1 MSRRTVWIDDLDG
14 ESEGARHITFAL
26 EGVTYDID
34 LTEEHLQELRD
45 VIAPFIDKAQARE
58 KAGPKSEMDR
68 IRVWGRANGY
78 ECSRGRIS
86 KKLREAYEA
95 LGPDANKEN

>member
-14 ESEGARHITFAL
+14 ESEGPRHITFAL

-34 LTEEHLQELRD
+34 LTEEHLRELRD

-58 KAGPKSEMDR
+58 KPGQHCAVS
-68 IRVWGRANGY
+68 V
-78 ECSRGRIS
+78 SS
-86 KKLREAYEA
+86 
-95 LGPDANKEN
+95 